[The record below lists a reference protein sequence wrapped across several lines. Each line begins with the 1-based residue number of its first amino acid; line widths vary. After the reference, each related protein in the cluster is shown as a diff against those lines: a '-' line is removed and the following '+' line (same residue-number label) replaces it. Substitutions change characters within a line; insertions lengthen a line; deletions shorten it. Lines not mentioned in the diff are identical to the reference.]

1 MTVFQY
7 TLPSGQKIKINAETR
22 EKADSALKQY
32 QQGSST
38 VEEFKPSLTPA
49 QWLNDQ
55 YNSALSGILKYGV
68 AGLGSLPGTLE
79 RASTYLPGGQRTVGI
94 DYSSLA
100 PETFGKSE
108 TNKFLF
114 PSYEQTLASLEKI
127 PGVERFTQYQPKS
140 RAGEYTETISGFV
153 GPQGIVGAGPRIASK
168 LTGKGQTLGIGE
180 TAKQTL
186 SGVAAGGTFEYL
198 DEATNNTL
206 LAAGVSLP
214 VALTISALLSPSKA
228 AKISANALKGVSK
241 EEIAVAVNLEKYA
254 NKQGIPINA
263 VELINSKAINA
274 LGESVYGSRRG
285 GNALN
290 IALKDRPQSIDRVTQ
305 VLLNKIIKDPGTIRE
320 INRTTQYNAVK
331 AINEAKQT
339 RTKKSYDAGYKVA
352 NEEFVPADQVRLIM
366 DKINESITNLPQGS
380 PNVRLLNNLKKRLT
394 VPVTPQERKLGLVD
408 IPQTRINILD
418 DTFKEFRENVSKS
431 NIGTATTT
439 TFVNS
444 QGSRLLFNQGKGIL
458 DDLDALMKT
467 NPSYKQANKM
477 YENLSKEL
485 VEFTTENLDK
495 LTKNVSQS
503 TIKNFV
509 FDAKNASP
517 KDIQRTYELFN
528 KTDKT
533 QFPKLARIYM
543 ENAINQATVVT
554 KGGTRSLGEGFDI
567 AKTLVGSGKQKNNFY
582 EMLRG
587 VAKANDV
594 KNTADFIKGFEN
606 FNEILL
612 RTARLGNIDTP
623 GGGLASEIFQ
633 KGITKSVA
641 QINSFMWRLKL
652 ATRLGEYSE
661 RKTID
666 QLVNVLTKEN
676 SVKELVKLAKENPKS
691 VTAIN
696 RVRNIINLQMP
707 LMRNEEGFPINEE
720 GQELPALQ

>member
-1 MTVFQY
+1 
-7 TLPSGQKIKINAETR
+7 
-22 EKADSALKQY
+22 
-32 QQGSST
+32 
-38 VEEFKPSLTPA
+38 
-49 QWLNDQ
+49 
-55 YNSALSGILKYGV
+55 
-68 AGLGSLPGTLE
+68 
-79 RASTYLPGGQRTVGI
+79 
-94 DYSSLA
+94 
-100 PETFGKSE
+100 
-108 TNKFLF
+108 
-114 PSYEQTLASLEKI
+114 
-127 PGVERFTQYQPKS
+127 
-140 RAGEYTETISGFV
+140 
-153 GPQGIVGAGPRIASK
+153 
-168 LTGKGQTLGIGE
+168 
-180 TAKQTL
+180 
-186 SGVAAGGTFEYL
+186 
-198 DEATNNTL
+198 
-206 LAAGVSLP
+206 
-214 VALTISALLSPSKA
+214 
-228 AKISANALKGVSK
+228 
-241 EEIAVAVNLEKYA
+241 
-254 NKQGIPINA
+254 
-263 VELINSKAINA
+263 
-274 LGESVYGSRRG
+274 
-285 GNALN
+285 
-290 IALKDRPQSIDRVTQ
+290 
-305 VLLNKIIKDPGTIRE
+305 
-320 INRTTQYNAVK
+320 
-331 AINEAKQT
+331 
-339 RTKKSYDAGYKVA
+339 
-352 NEEFVPADQVRLIM
+352 M
-366 DKINESITNLPQGS
+366 DKIDESITNLPQGS

-394 VPVTPQERKLGLVD
+394 VPVSPQERKLGLVD

-418 DTFKEFRENVSKS
+418 DTFKEFRENVTKS
-431 NIGTATTT
+431 NLGTATTT

-467 NPSYKQANKM
+467 NPSYRQANKM
-477 YENLSKEL
+477 YEKLSKEL
-485 VEFTTENLDK
+485 VEFTTDNLDK
-495 LTKNVSQS
+495 LTKNVNQG

-543 ENAINQATVVT
+543 ENAINKATVVT
-554 KGGTRSLGEGFDI
+554 KGGERSLGEGFDI
-567 AKTLVGSGKQKNNFY
+567 AKTLVGTGKQKNNFY